1 MGYLMYKGLIVDFDD
16 RILAHL
22 QIVIVQKLRRGES
35 FLLSW
40 PNVGEPGGHSSAW
53 LHPSIPLY
61 FRFCGGHAPSIN
73 ESWLHC
79 LSESANSS
87 AGLVVT
93 GEERSLL
100 AAAPRPASLPL
111 RRREGY
117 LVHAA
122 PASQETTARGD

>member
-1 MGYLMYKGLIVDFDD
+1 MYKGMIVDFDD

-22 QIVIVQKLRRGES
+22 QVVIVQKLRRGES

-40 PNVGEPGGHSSAW
+40 PNVGDAGGHSSAW

-73 ESWLHC
+73 QQWLNC

-93 GEERSLL
+93 CEEEALL
-100 AAAPRPASLPL
+100 DAVPRRASLPH
-111 RRREGY
+111 RHREGY

-122 PASQETTARGD
+122 PASQETTARQD